1 MTTSGLK
8 CRLRSRS
15 RSRSCW
21 KLSRKGGLWCYCVV
35 LKLGVGALAPFF
47 FSILTSAYEA
57 VSRNLS
63 VIARLLAKVT
73 PAASII
79 SELSF

>member
-15 RSRSCW
+15 RSFW
-21 KLSRKGGLWCYCVV
+21 KTSRMGGLWCYCVE

-63 VIARLLAKVT
+63 VIAVLLAKVT
-73 PAASII
+73 PAVSII
-79 SELSF
+79 IELSL